1 MGSQFLVNLK
11 HKRRNLKHEKRKT
24 KQTKKSVAQMV
35 SYQNHPRSL
44 KQGRLSGGKWPGSSS
59 SLVAG
64 NVCIQDCHL

>member
-1 MGSQFLVNLK
+1 M
-11 HKRRNLKHEKRKT
+11 RREKQ

-44 KQGRLSGGKWPGSSS
+44 KQGRPRGGKWPGSSS
-59 SLVAG
+59 SLVAS